1 MHPHTPRIGII
12 GSGAI
17 GGFYGLMLARAGF
30 DVHFLLR
37 SEYEVVREQGLTL
50 ESAEHGKLQIK
61 VQAYSSAAGMPPCD
75 WLLVGAKATSND
87 QLAPLIVQAAAPGA
101 KVVLL
106 QNGLGV
112 EEQLRPAL
120 RSDMHLLGGLCFICV
135 NRQAPG
141 VIRHQALGAVNL
153 GYHSGPANDGGA
165 ALVNEG
171 AELFRAAG
179 IDSQAMP
186 DLAQARWQKL
196 VWNVPYNGLSV
207 LLGASTT
214 PLMADSNGRALIQA
228 LMAEVVQGA
237 AACGHVL
244 PEGYAEHLFQVTERM
259 PDYWPSMYHD
269 HVHNAPAGA
278 AGHLWRAVGTG
289 ACGRLP
295 LAAHGDAV
303 PGVGFHR
310 PGRTAPLR
318 VALAPSGR
326 SSPHRQRAGRQSVR
340 PARC

>member
-1 MHPHTPRIGII
+1 MSPRKPRIGII

-37 SEYEVVREQGLTL
+37 SEYAVVREQGLKL
-50 ESAEHGKLQIK
+50 ESALHGDVQLA
-61 VQAYSSAAGMPPCD
+61 VQAYASAADMPPCD
-75 WLLVGAKATSND
+75 WLLVGAKATSNAE
-87 QLAPLIVQAAAPGA
+87 LAPLIAKAAAADA

-120 RSDMHLLGGLCFICV
+120 PGSLHLLGGLCFICV
-135 NRQAPG
+135 NRLSPG

-153 GYHSGPANDGGA
+153 GYHSGPAEDGGA
-165 ALVNEG
+165 AIVEEG
-171 AELFRAAG
+171 AALLRAAG
-179 IDSQAMP
+179 VDSQAM
-186 DLAQARWQKL
+186 DNLGQARWQKL

-214 PLMADSNGRALIQA
+214 PLMADSDTRELIQA

-237 AACGHVL
+237 AACGHAL
-244 PEGYAEHLFQVTERM
+244 PAGYADHLFRVTEQM

-269 HVHNAPAGA
+269 HAGQRPLELQAIYAEPLARARA
-278 AGHLWRAVGTG
+278 AG
-289 ACGRLP
+289 CSLP
-295 LAAHGDAV
+295 RMQMLYQ
-303 PGVGFHR
+303 
-310 PGRTAPLR
+310 
-318 VALAPSGR
+318 ALAFIDR
-326 SSPHRQRAGRQSVR
+326 ANRAG
-340 PARC
+340 

>member
-1 MHPHTPRIGII
+1 MASRNPRIGII

-17 GGFYGLMLARAGF
+17 GCFYGLMLARAGF

-37 SEYEVVREQGLTL
+37 SEYEVVREQGLKL
-50 ESAEHGKLQIK
+50 EHAVLGALQMP
-61 VQAYSSAAGMPPCD
+61 VNAYASAADMPPCD
-75 WLLVGAKATSND
+75 WLLVGAKSTSNAE
-87 QLAPLIVQAAAPGA
+87 LAPLIVQAAATDA

-112 EEQLRPAL
+112 EEQLRAVLPASL
-120 RSDMHLLGGLCFICV
+120 HLLGGLCFICV

-153 GYHSGPANDGGA
+153 GYHSGPAEEGGA
-165 ALVNEG
+165 AIVEAG

-179 IDSQAMP
+179 IDSQAMAN
-186 DLAQARWQKL
+186 LGQARWQKL

-214 PLMADSNGRALIQA
+214 PLMADAASRELIQA

-237 AACGHVL
+237 AACGHEL
-244 PEGYAEHLFQVTERM
+244 PAGYAEHLFRMTEQM

-269 HVHNAPAGA
+269 HAQQRPLELQAIYAEPLARARA
-278 AGHLWRAVGTG
+278 AG
-289 ACGRLP
+289 CSLP
-295 LAAHGDAV
+295 RMHMLHQ
-303 PGVGFHR
+303 
-310 PGRTAPLR
+310 
-318 VALAPSGR
+318 ALAFIDR
-326 SSPHRQRAGRQSVR
+326 ANRAG
-340 PARC
+340 

>member
-1 MHPHTPRIGII
+1 MSPRKPRIGII

-37 SEYEVVREQGLTL
+37 SEYAVVREQGLKL
-50 ESAEHGKLQIK
+50 ESALHGDVQIA
-61 VQAYSSAAGMPPCD
+61 VQAYASAADMPPCD
-75 WLLVGAKATSND
+75 WLLVGAKATSNAE
-87 QLAPLIVQAAAPGA
+87 LAPLIAKAAAADA

-120 RSDMHLLGGLCFICV
+120 PGSLHLLGGLCFICV
-135 NRQAPG
+135 NRLSPG

-153 GYHSGPANDGGA
+153 GYHSGPAEDGGA
-165 ALVNEG
+165 AIVEEG
-171 AELFRAAG
+171 AALLRAAG
-179 IDSQAMP
+179 VDSQAM
-186 DLAQARWQKL
+186 DNLGQARWQKL

-214 PLMADSNGRALIQA
+214 PLMADSDTRELIQA

-237 AACGHVL
+237 AACGHAL
-244 PEGYAEHLFQVTERM
+244 PAGYADHLFRVTEQM

-269 HVHNAPAGA
+269 HAGQRPLELQAIYAEPLAQARA
-278 AGHLWRAVGTG
+278 AG
-289 ACGRLP
+289 CSLP
-295 LAAHGDAV
+295 RMQMLHQ
-303 PGVGFHR
+303 
-310 PGRTAPLR
+310 
-318 VALAPSGR
+318 ALAFIDR
-326 SSPHRQRAGRQSVR
+326 ANRAG
-340 PARC
+340 

>member
-1 MHPHTPRIGII
+1 MGCPALRNLCKKRADFYLEIGMHPHTPRIGII

-50 ESAEHGKLQIK
+50 DSAVHGNLQIE
-61 VQAYSSAAGMPPCD
+61 VQAYASAADMPPCD

-153 GYHSGPANDGGA
+153 GYHSGLANDGGA

-214 PLMADSNGRALIQA
+214 PLMADSHGRALIQT

-269 HVHNAPAGA
+269 HVHKRPLELQAIYAEPLAQARA
-278 AGHLWRAVGTG
+278 AGCHLPRMEM
-289 ACGRLP
+289 LYQ
-295 LAAHGDAV
+295 
-303 PGVGFHR
+303 
-310 PGRTAPLR
+310 
-318 VALAPSGR
+318 ALAFIDRGEQPR
-326 SSPHRQRAGRQSVR
+326 
-340 PARC
+340 

>member
-1 MHPHTPRIGII
+1 MAARNPRIGII

-37 SEYEVVREQGLTL
+37 SEYDVVREQGLKL
-50 ESAEHGKLQIK
+50 EHAVHGELQMP
-61 VQAYSSAAGMPPCD
+61 VNAYASAADMPPCD
-75 WLLVGAKATSND
+75 WLLVGAKSTSNAE
-87 QLAPLIVQAAAPGA
+87 LAPLIVQAAAADA

-112 EEQLRPAL
+112 EEQLRAALPANL
-120 RSDMHLLGGLCFICV
+120 HLLGGLCFICV

-153 GYHSGPANDGGA
+153 GYHSGPAEAGGA
-165 ALVNEG
+165 QIVEAG

-179 IDSQAMP
+179 IDSQAMAN
-186 DLAQARWQKL
+186 LGEARWQKL

-207 LLGASTT
+207 LLGASTA
-214 PLMADSNGRALIQA
+214 PLMADVDSRELIQA

-237 AACGHVL
+237 AACGHEL
-244 PEGYAEHLFQVTERM
+244 PAGYAEHLFRMTEQM

-269 HVHNAPAGA
+269 HAQQRPLELQAIYAEPLARAQA
-278 AGHLWRAVGTG
+278 AG
-289 ACGRLP
+289 CSLP
-295 LAAHGDAV
+295 RMQMLHQ
-303 PGVGFHR
+303 
-310 PGRTAPLR
+310 
-318 VALAPSGR
+318 ALAFIDR
-326 SSPHRQRAGRQSVR
+326 ANRAG
-340 PARC
+340 

>member
-1 MHPHTPRIGII
+1 MLSHTPRIGII

-37 SEYEVVREQGLTL
+37 SEYETVREQGLAL
-50 ESAEHGKLQIK
+50 DSAEHGALKMK
-61 VQAYSSAAGMPPCD
+61 VQAYANAADMPPCD
-75 WLLVGAKATSND
+75 WLLVGAKATGNG

-112 EEQLRPAL
+112 EQQLRPAL

-153 GYHSGPANDGGA
+153 GYHSGPAAGGGA
-165 ALVNEG
+165 ALVSEG
-171 AELFRAAG
+171 AGLFQAAG
-179 IDSQAMP
+179 IESQAMP
-186 DLAQARWQKL
+186 NLALARWQKL

-214 PLMADSNGRALIQA
+214 ALMADSHSRALIQA

-244 PEGYAEHLFQVTERM
+244 PAGYAEHLFQVTERM

-269 HVHNAPAGA
+269 HALKRPLELQAIYAEPLAQARA
-278 AGHLWRAVGTG
+278 AG
-289 ACGRLP
+289 CSLP
-295 LAAHGDAV
+295 RMEMLYQ
-303 PGVGFHR
+303 
-310 PGRTAPLR
+310 
-318 VALAPSGR
+318 ALSFID
-326 SSPHRQRAGRQSVR
+326 SS
-340 PARC
+340 AR